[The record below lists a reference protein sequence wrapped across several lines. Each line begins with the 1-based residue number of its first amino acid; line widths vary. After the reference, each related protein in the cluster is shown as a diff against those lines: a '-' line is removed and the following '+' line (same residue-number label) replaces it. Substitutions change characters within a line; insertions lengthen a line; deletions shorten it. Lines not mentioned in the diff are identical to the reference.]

1 MSSPTAALIA
11 ELRARAAAN
20 RAALARR
27 QADARAVAAA
37 RAAASNT
44 RSR

>member
-1 MSSPTAALIA
+1 MTSPNPALLSA
-11 ELRARAAAN
+11 LQARTGAN

-37 RAAASNT
+37 RAAAANT